1 MRSLYAKD
9 PKRYAIEALCRL
21 FGKSK
26 QAYHKYDEDKA
37 LAKAAR
43 VDFAIQFVHATREE
57 DHGIGGQLLYVMYKK
72 ELGPTGDSL
81 GRDVFYRILDE
92 YGLKLRL
99 KLRGT
104 RTTDS
109 THGLPTYPNLVKD
122 FIHNGSNHLWVSD
135 ITYIRI
141 WLDEH
146 AYVFCYL
153 SLILDA
159 YSEEIVGWSVGP
171 DLSTKYPLEA
181 LKMALKRLDGVP
193 SEDIHL
199 IHHSDR
205 GVQYAS
211 AEYVKMLLEHNITI
225 SMTETGNPEDNP
237 QAERINNTMKNELL
251 KGLKFHSI
259 AEVVAAIT
267 KAVNFYNNR
276 RPHMSL
282 GYITPVE
289 AVQCTGE
296 LDKRWYSYREA
307 AIKRAKDEQNQES
320 AVNPENCLPLLGQGS
335 LSGLRPSVNP

>member
-122 FIHNGSNHLWVSD
+122 FIPNGSNQLWVSD

-146 AYVFCYL
+146 TYVFCYL

-282 GYITPVE
+282 GYMTPVE

-320 AVNPENCLPLLGQGS
+320 AVNPENCLPLLSQPLTEIRTRQS
-335 LSGLRPSVNP
+335 T